1 MKRTWRLP
9 ESWKIPFLLIASTQL
24 ILLDYYRNLTPW
36 YYLDRFLLHLAVP
49 VAFILFLFRENPSR
63 YGLQFGDWRTGL
75 KIALLSAVLIFP
87 AVWLA
92 VHITPTLSRYYQPQ
106 YNPAVPF
113 QLFLDLLGWEF
124 LFRGWLLF
132 GLERQ
137 FGRHALWMQ
146 AVPFAIAHMGK
157 PELETLTTIF
167 GGYFFGWVA
176 WRTRSY
182 LYPVLIH
189 WSIAVA
195 VILASAGRLG

>member
-36 YYLDRFLLHLAVP
+36 YYLDRFLLHLVIP
-49 VAFILFLFRENPSR
+49 IVFIVFLLRENPSQ
-63 YGLQFGDWRTGL
+63 YGFQLGDWRTGL
-75 KIALLSAVLIFP
+75 KIALLSAILIFP

-92 VHITPTLSRYYQPQ
+92 AHFTPSLSRYYQPQ
-106 YNPAVPF
+106 YHPAAPF
-113 QLFLDLLGWEF
+113 QLILDLLGWEF

-146 AVPFAIAHMGK
+146 AVPFAIAHLGK

-189 WSIAVA
+189 WCIAVA
-195 VILASAGRLG
+195 IILASAGRLG